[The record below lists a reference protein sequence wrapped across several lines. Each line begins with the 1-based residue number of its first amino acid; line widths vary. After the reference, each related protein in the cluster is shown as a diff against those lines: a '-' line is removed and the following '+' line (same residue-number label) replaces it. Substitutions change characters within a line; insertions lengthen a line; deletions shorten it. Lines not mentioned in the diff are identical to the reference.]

1 MDSFPPNDDP
11 ISHRCQ
17 ISRFSSDIAYSRNPA
32 ASRASAQ
39 VGQTRHQM
47 HFPAPPSTRMPDRV
61 LERKLAARAVATSTK
76 SCEHEISAVAHFADL
91 DLVVREGAEPALPPA
106 THSVVAVQ
114 ATLHRSYARDRLDV
128 VVHQRQKGI
137 KVAAVDCVV
146 APIGQLHV
154 LLRYRPRSISRR
166 LLPRQKV
173 GH

>member
-47 HFPAPPSTRMPDRV
+47 HFPRRHRLACQTVSSNGSWLPAPWPR
-61 LERKLAARAVATSTK
+61 ARK

-114 ATLHRSYARDRLDV
+114 ATLHR
-128 VVHQRQKGI
+128 
-137 KVAAVDCVV
+137 
-146 APIGQLHV
+146 
-154 LLRYRPRSISRR
+154 
-166 LLPRQKV
+166 
-173 GH
+173 